1 MSKHFT
7 FSLFG
12 LSFIVFFVW
21 IIVAGS
27 PLERINRGCAPIVWS
42 GKVASSVTDIF
53 SDNAAEKVWH
63 GTATTFQGCRFAAF
77 KTFYQA
83 EYDHLRARRD
93 QQQQAAQGATA
104 TAEATGEGRQK

>member
-12 LSFIVFFVW
+12 LAFIVFFVW

-27 PLERINRGCAPIVWS
+27 PLERINRGCSPIVWG

-53 SDNAAEKVWH
+53 SDSAAQKVWH
-63 GTATTFQGCRFAAF
+63 GTAYTFQGCRFAAF
-77 KTFYQA
+77 KTFYQSEYQRLQA
-83 EYDHLRARRD
+83 ERARE
-93 QQQQAAQGATA
+93 AANTRPAGHKVDV
-104 TAEATGEGRQK
+104 EASAK